1 MTTLHLQC
9 TEWIHGNYRLDV
21 VDQLQENPGVVL
33 RRILIPL
40 KQKHKEWV
48 ICMKTVQKGSTAKGD
63 FVMKGTIYFFV
74 DFVFSYITF
83 SLSRLH
89 MQ

>member
-1 MTTLHLQC
+1 
-9 TEWIHGNYRLDV
+9 GNYRLDV

-48 ICMKTVQKGSTAKGD
+48 ICMKTVQKGATAKD
-63 FVMKGTIYFFV
+63 
-74 DFVFSYITF
+74 YICSKVRRNKWKHLQVTGLLLK
-83 SLSRLH
+83 SINCLVQHLLSFCNL
-89 MQ
+89 